1 MIEAE
6 PKAHGEEKKE
16 AHTEHQMRCGY
27 ESDVA
32 AAAAAAA
39 SKQASMPESSVSD
52 SFRLIF
58 VGSDASARADV
69 MKQLTGTVGS
79 SITPCSKNASAMGV
93 EMCTWAP
100 FENDVN
106 ASSQMGMKLQM
117 VNFSENVSD

>member
-6 PKAHGEEKKE
+6 PKALGEEKKE
-16 AHTEHQMRCGY
+16 AHTEHQMSCGY

-32 AAAAAAA
+32 AAVAA

-100 FENDVN
+100 FENDVS